1 MKKLLR
7 NLAVVALVL
16 GVCSFDPIRG
26 IPCDHQ
32 HDAECGYNEETGAG
46 CTHTHDDG
54 TIKPLDNGEGPL
66 G

>member
-32 HDAECGYNEETGAG
+32 HDAECGYNEETG
-46 CTHTHDDG
+46 CTHTHDEG
-54 TIKPLDNGEGPL
+54 TITPCDNDNGPL